1 MLSRE
6 GWFFIV
12 LSSIILIIQIK
23 KIRIEMM
30 SIWKRKKKKKVTEG
44 KKLSEWRFP
53 ITRVINLN
61 IQRIERVITW
71 NFYIKFSW
79 GVHAKTWLIYVQKY
93 L

>member
-1 MLSRE
+1 MIENVKQRGLIFYS
-6 GWFFIV
+6 FKFNN
-12 LSSIILIIQIK
+12 LIIQIE

-61 IQRIERVITW
+61 IQRIERVIAW
-71 NFYIKFSW
+71 NFYIKFSR
-79 GVHAKTWLIYVQKY
+79 GVHAKTL
-93 L
+93 